1 MKKKDKKSTQTQ
13 KENNIELKTSHLTR
27 EQKDEYK
34 LKQERVVR
42 WDKYRIERMS
52 FSYNF
57 FIGLSL
63 TFLGFFIAQTGL
75 VLYKSCLLSSL
86 QILTVGLLLISSGFG
101 LFIVINRLKDFRKT
115 AELTKKKREKFEYEN
130 NIKHSNNIRKLEYQI
145 FRLEEETHEL
155 GKITWRFLRWQIW
168 LFFAGLIAGVLYLV
182 IVNNVS
188 SLR

>member
-1 MKKKDKKSTQTQ
+1 MTKTTEEFKQTH
-13 KENNIELKTSHLTR
+13 EDNNNNKTNHLTQD
-27 EQKDEYK
+27 QKDEYK
-34 LKQERVVR
+34 LRQERVVR
-42 WDKYRIERMS
+42 WDKYRIELMS

-75 VLYKSCLLSSL
+75 VLYKSCLLSVL
-86 QILTVGLLLISSGFG
+86 QILTIGLLLISSGIG
-101 LFIVINRLKDFRKT
+101 SFIVINRLKDFRKT
-115 AELTKKKREKFEYEN
+115 AELTKKKKERFEHKCD
-130 NIKHSNNIRKLEYQI
+130 IKQSNNIEKLKYQI

-155 GKITWRFLRWQIW
+155 GKNTWCFLRWQIW
-168 LFFAGLIAGVLYLV
+168 LFFAGLITGVVYLV